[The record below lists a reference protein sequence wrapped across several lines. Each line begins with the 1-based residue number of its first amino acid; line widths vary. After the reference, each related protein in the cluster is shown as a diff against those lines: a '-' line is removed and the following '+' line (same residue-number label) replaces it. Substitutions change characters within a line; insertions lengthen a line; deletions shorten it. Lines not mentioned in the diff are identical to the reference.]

1 MKRFDSLLYRM
12 YMAVLCVVC
21 CICIHWCIV
30 FTMHVWGVLC
40 IYGLFI
46 YLLSVLFI
54 YGSFYASAVCT
65 IDAGL

>member
-1 MKRFDSLLYRM
+1 M
-12 YMAVLCVVC
+12 YMVILCVVC

-40 IYGLFI
+40 TYGLF
-46 YLLSVLFI
+46 YVSVFVPSI
-54 YGSFYASAVCT
+54 YGSFYASVVCT